1 MKAFSF
7 SMQKILDFREFQE
20 KQAELELGKAN
31 AEVARIQNELNAVA
45 QQRVNV
51 TKEVD
56 GSNDIALY
64 ASAQNYFKF
73 LKQKEEQY
81 LEEMAQAQLVA
92 EEKKKIVREAMQKVK
107 VLDKLKEKKRAEW
120 QEEYLQQEEL
130 AMDDVVTAQ
139 YNGKK

>member
-1 MKAFSF
+1 
-7 SMQKILDFREFQE
+7 
-20 KQAELELGKAN
+20 
-31 AEVARIQNELNAVA
+31 
-45 QQRVNV
+45 
-51 TKEVD
+51 
-56 GSNDIALY
+56 
-64 ASAQNYFKF
+64 
-73 LKQKEEQY
+73 
-81 LEEMAQAQLVA
+81 MAQAQLVA

>member
-73 LKQKEEQY
+73 LKQK
-81 LEEMAQAQLVA
+81 
-92 EEKKKIVREAMQKVK
+92 
-107 VLDKLKEKKRAEW
+107 
-120 QEEYLQQEEL
+120 
-130 AMDDVVTAQ
+130 
-139 YNGKK
+139 

>member
-1 MKAFSF
+1 
-7 SMQKILDFREFQE
+7 MQKILDFREFQE

>member
-1 MKAFSF
+1 
-7 SMQKILDFREFQE
+7 MQKILDFREFQE

-45 QQRVNV
+45 QQRISVS
-51 TKEVD
+51 KEIE
-56 GSNDIALY
+56 GSNDMALY
-64 ASAQNYFKF
+64 TSAQQYFKF
-73 LKQKEEQY
+73 LKHKEEQF

-107 VLDKLKEKKRAEW
+107 VLDKLKEKKQAEW
-120 QEEYLQQEEL
+120 QEEYIKQEEL

-139 YNGKK
+139 FNLKEVKP

>member
-1 MKAFSF
+1 
-7 SMQKILDFREFQE
+7 MQKILDFREFQE

-81 LEEMAQAQLVA
+81 LEEIAQAQLVA

>member
-7 SMQKILDFREFQE
+7 SMQKILDFREVQE

-81 LEEMAQAQLVA
+81 LEEIAQAQLVA